1 MTIQS
6 KQDRLLGDSI
16 RLIMQERN
24 EISILLIL
32 KPLKWCN
39 LDHTRHIY
47 ALTVMYPVRI
57 LLEENPSYFEIS
69 FLRFPFVVGCE
80 EQ

>member
-39 LDHTRHIY
+39 LDHTQHIY
-47 ALTVMYPVRI
+47 ALTVIYPVRI
-57 LLEENPSYFEIS
+57 LLEENRLI
-69 FLRFPFVVGCE
+69 LRLAFYVFHL
-80 EQ
+80 